1 MNRANAVRGRAPWAG
16 LAVLALL
23 PAAMALI
30 GCRSEPERVALPRPQ
45 MMARRSKDYW
55 RSVFIKEAASWA
67 TLEADCD
74 VSIYSPQIPGVSQ
87 AVHLTGGLLVV
98 QKPNQVYL
106 RVPAS
111 GRLRLLL
118 VGDGQAYR
126 ADIPVFG
133 DAYAG
138 TYDDPV
144 IPQAGRIHIMP
155 ADIAHAFCPYE
166 LLVNR
171 ILVLTEWERVS
182 KISALTFIEEEE
194 IESEV
199 KMASTITLDRG
210 TEMVAAI
217 EKFGPDGGL
226 RAGISFPRRTAVT
239 VSEDRSVRVPTQVLL
254 DYPGERT
261 RVMLSLDKVK
271 LNVRPDQS
279 IFLLGP

>member
-1 MNRANAVRGRAPWAG
+1 MNRESVVRRRAPWAG

-30 GCRSEPERVALPRPQ
+30 GCRTEEERVELPRPQ
-45 MMARRSKDYW
+45 MMPRRSKDYW
-55 RSVFIKEAASWA
+55 RGVFIKEAASWA

-74 VSIYSPQIPGVSQ
+74 VTILSPQIPGPAQTVR
-87 AVHLTGGLLVV
+87 LTGGLLIV

-111 GRLRLLL
+111 GKLRLLL
-118 VGDGQAYR
+118 VGDGEAYR
-126 ADIPVFG
+126 ADMPVFS

-138 TYDDPV
+138 SYDDPV

-182 KISALTFIEEEE
+182 KISALTFILEL
-194 IESEV
+194 ESEEV
-199 KMASTITLDRG
+199 KMANTITLDRG
-210 TEMVAAI
+210 TEMIAGI
-217 EKFGPDGGL
+217 EKFGPDDGL
-226 RAGISFPRRTAVT
+226 RTGISFPRRTAVT

-261 RVMLSLDKVK
+261 RVVLSLEKVK
-271 LNVRPDQS
+271 LNVTPDQS
-279 IFLLGP
+279 IFLPAP